1 LKRLTIGKASFLS
14 EIQIAVTLMLMAV
27 TGSLRGFEASLLEQV
42 EKIIASPVLHGS
54 DALCRLLRFLA
65 TESLE
70 NPGIPIK
77 EYRIAT
83 ELFGRPAEFDPK
95 FDSTVR
101 VQTGRLRSKLA
112 EYYGTRGAQDDLVL
126 EIPKGS
132 YLLSLHHRRPSVPES
147 PPTLTAADQVL
158 SAPKRLKARVPW
170 WWFATSVALAVGL
183 AGIAIRQ
190 SVKVET
196 LIGDQAS
203 LLRIE
208 NIQQRDVSTLRH
220 FWGIF
225 TKQTDSP
232 IVVYSNAEFVGRP
245 ETGMRYFQP
254 TDSKEAILDH
264 YTGFGEVV
272 AVHELDS
279 VFTALRWPL
288 RIKRGRLL
296 TFDDAQNSDLIFVGS
311 PSENLS
317 LRDLPSTKE
326 FAFALSKE
334 PGRAGDLLIENLHPE
349 SGEPGA
355 FLANPGMPVVLD
367 YAVVGLLQN
376 DRRDVLVL
384 AGTTTLGTQAAAE
397 FVCNPSRLRELTTRV
412 AGAPERDIQP
422 FEAVLRVK
430 VSQGV
435 PVQSQVVALRT
446 RKDTG
451 SR

>member
-1 LKRLTIGKASFLS
+1 LS
-14 EIQIAVTLMLMAV
+14 DIQIAVTLMLMAV
-27 TGSLRGFEASLLEQV
+27 TGSLRGFEALLLEQV

-65 TESLE
+65 AESLE
-70 NPGIPIK
+70 KPGTPIK

-83 ELFGRPAEFDPK
+83 EVFGRPAEFDPK

-112 EYYGTRGAQDDLVL
+112 EYYGTTGTQDDLVL

-132 YLLSLHHRRPSVPES
+132 YLLSLHHRRPPVPES
-147 PPTLTAADQVL
+147 PSGLTAAEQVL
-158 SAPKRLKARVPW
+158 PGPSRPSAHVPW
-170 WWFATSVALAVGL
+170 WWFVASLAVSVLAVGV
-183 AGIAIRQ
+183 AIRQ
-190 SVKVET
+190 SAQLGT
-196 LIGDQAS
+196 LIEDQAT
-203 LLRIE
+203 LLHIE
-208 NIQQRDVSTLRH
+208 NIQPRDVSTLRH
-220 FWGIF
+220 FWNPF

-245 ETGMRYFQP
+245 ETGMRYLQP
-254 TDSKEAILDH
+254 TDSREAILDH

-272 AVHELDS
+272 AVHELDG

-317 LRDLPSTKE
+317 LRDLPSTRE
-326 FAFALSKE
+326 FVFVVSKE
-334 PGRAGDLLIENLHPE
+334 PERVGDLVIQNVRPRT
-349 SGEPGA
+349 GEPNE
-355 FLANPGMPVVLD
+355 FVANRGRPIVLD
-367 YAVVGLLQN
+367 YAVIGLLQN
-376 DRRDVLVL
+376 DRREVLVL
-384 AGTTTLGTQAAAE
+384 AGTTTLGTQAAVE
-397 FVCNPSRLRELTTRV
+397 FVCNPNRLRELAARV
-412 AGAPERDIQP
+412 TGAAERDIQP

-435 PVQSQVVALRT
+435 PVQSQIVALRT
-446 RKDTG
+446 RRDTG
-451 SR
+451 LR